1 MRVMRWLLVLALPFL
16 CGNAALGGSVSAEQE
31 LASLNVEAAPASAYR
46 VSPVSRADRIATQ
59 LIAFA
64 DEGALAAHSADDASE
79 SVPVVST
86 VGRWSLVAP
95 MLAHMSSSI
104 PTTTVIPIAA
114 HLAGSDDTRTT
125 AAAPLRADG
134 SHAIVAQAAGSA
146 ASSVGNSSEP
156 NSPAVSEAIH
166 SSTVVEAVADPN
178 LKPMGFASAPRLNRL
193 PNSDFIP
200 IDDRHRIGFPF
211 WQRYPAGTPGEYVL
225 QRGRWWDPYNQ
236 NVLKGDY
243 PIIGENTFLTLNGLS
258 DTASEFRRI
267 PRLGKVLKGAFVGG
281 DQTVVQQNFVT
292 GFDLLHGEGVFKPA
306 DWELRFTPVLNMHY
320 LDSEKDEAKP
330 PFEHH
335 LTQRDG
341 HVAIQELFAQYKIAD
356 VSPWYDT
363 ISIRGGIQGFVSDF
377 RGFIFADNEPGV
389 RLFGSFESNRD
400 QWNLAYFSML
410 DKDTFTGLNTVFH
423 SRDENVFI
431 ANYTRQDFIWDGYF
445 AQLDFLFNNDNPNF
459 QRDDNGNVVRPG
471 NVGTPKQ
478 HGVNVGYLG
487 FTGDGHIGRINIDHA
502 FYEAYG
508 RDSFNSIAGHSVT
521 VNARM
526 AALEASIDQDW
537 LRYKTS
543 FLYASGDGNPH
554 NRQATGFDGIIDN
567 PNFAGDGFSFWNREG
582 VPLPN
587 TGVNLVNRF
596 SLYPSLKPSLQP
608 GQAQS
613 NFVNPGL
620 WLYNAGIDAHVTP
633 RLFASLNVNFIQFDQ
648 TGVLE
653 TIEKQARV
661 GDNVGLDYSLGFRYK
676 PLLIDNVILTT
687 AVAAFTPM
695 GGFRDIYGGQL
706 LFMGFGAMD
715 FVY

>member
-1 MRVMRWLLVLALPFL
+1 MRVVRWLSVLAVPFL
-16 CGNAALGGSVSAEQE
+16 CGNAALGGGASAAQE
-31 LASLNVEAAPASAYR
+31 LPSLNIEAAPASAHG
-46 VSPVSRADRIATQ
+46 VSPVSPGYGIATQ
-59 LIAFA
+59 LVAFA
-64 DEGALAAHSADDASE
+64 DEGALAAHSGDEAGE
-79 SVPVVST
+79 SAPPVST
-86 VGRWSLVAP
+86 ARPWSLVAP
-95 MLAHMSSSI
+95 MLAHVSS
-104 PTTTVIPIAA
+104 PTPPATVIPIAA
-114 HLAGSDDTRTT
+114 HLAGSGDTSAT
-125 AAAPLRADG
+125 ATGALRAG
-134 SHAIVAQAAGSA
+134 SSHAIVAQATEQNA
-146 ASSVGNSSEP
+146 
-156 NSPAVSEAIH
+156 PAVSEATR
-166 SSTVVEAVADPN
+166 SSTVVEAVADPT

-243 PIIGENTFLTLNGLS
+243 PIVGENTFLTLNGLS

-292 GFDLLHGEGVFKPA
+292 GFDLLHGESVFKPA
-306 DWELRFTPVLNMHY
+306 DWELRFTPVFNLHY

-335 LTQRDG
+335 LTQRDA

-423 SRDENVFI
+423 SRDQNVFI

-459 QRDDNGNVVRPG
+459 QLDDNHLPVRPANFFHG
-471 NVGTPKQ
+471 LKQ

-508 RDSFNSIAGHSVT
+508 RDSFNGIAGHSVT

-526 AALEASIDQDW
+526 AALEASIDRDW
-537 LRYKTS
+537 LRYKAS

-554 NRQATGFDGIIDN
+554 NRQASGFDGIIDN

-653 TIEKQARV
+653 TIENQAKI

-695 GGFRDIYGGQL
+695 GGFRDIYGGQF